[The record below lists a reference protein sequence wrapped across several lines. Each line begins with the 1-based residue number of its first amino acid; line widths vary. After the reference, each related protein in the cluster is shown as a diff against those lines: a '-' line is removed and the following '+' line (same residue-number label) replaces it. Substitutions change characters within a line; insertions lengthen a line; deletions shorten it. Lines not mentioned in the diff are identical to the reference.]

1 MLLSGGGDAQ
11 VSCWLLEEASLGGA
25 AGPGHR
31 HAGEAL
37 PKCPPL
43 GQAEKTPVPGQ
54 TLVKNQRKLPGGT
67 IYISFQTPC

>member
-1 MLLSGGGDAQ
+1 METPGCPAGSQ
-11 VSCWLLEEASLGGA
+11 RRRRWVELGGA

-37 PKCPPL
+37 PECPSL

-54 TLVKNQRKLPGGT
+54 MLVKNQRRLPMGT
-67 IYISFQTPC
+67 IYISFQTWC